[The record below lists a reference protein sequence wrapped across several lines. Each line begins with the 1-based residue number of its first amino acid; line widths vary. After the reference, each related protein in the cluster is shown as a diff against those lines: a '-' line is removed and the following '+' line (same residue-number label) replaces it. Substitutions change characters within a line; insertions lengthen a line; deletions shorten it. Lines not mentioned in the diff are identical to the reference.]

1 MNRRSFLSSCL
12 ALAAAPAIVRA
23 DSLMKI
29 VPRSLI
35 VYPPETLAFFQQD
48 IFIDQMRNFRA
59 EVLQELMVWWDT
71 QIDRVVYTTLTSG
84 VLVPEPD
91 APSIVIEDP
100 SLHRLLPDE
109 CHSVVVPKQYHIR
122 NTRQV

>member
-35 VYPPETLAFFQQD
+35 VYPPEVLVTFQRD
-48 IFIDQMRNFRA
+48 ILIDQMRNIRTEALQSLTAWWNMRA
-59 EVLQELMVWWDT
+59 D
-71 QIDRVVYTTLTSG
+71 QIAYAMLTSG

-91 APSIVIEDP
+91 APRIVIEDP